1 MSANHEWLS
10 LVEVSGPFL
19 AVPVLREAFPQGF
32 EALEAAQAKRLR
44 CTYEEWR
51 DAVDT
56 DAADLDRLHIAW
68 IDEVFLTALEAGDS
82 MFRRGE
88 HVPPSACADLPE
100 HDTSIVPDLVLV
112 DPTRSDALLLL
123 VHIFSP
129 DTNLSA
135 ALRFRGLASSPAD
148 RMALHLRSVGC
159 PLGIVTNG
167 ERWMLVHAPV
177 GQVASFASWYA
188 RLWGQEPETLRAFE
202 SLLGLRRFFAPEED
216 RLPRLFE
223 RSLKHQDEV
232 TEALGEQVRRAVEV
246 LVQALDCADQ
256 DRNRELLRDVRPQ
269 DLYEAGLTVMMR
281 LVFLLAAEE
290 RGLLL
295 LGEPRYDAFYAV
307 STLRMQL
314 RVEGDEILERR
325 RSAWSRLLA
334 VFRAVYGGIDHPMLR
349 LPAMGGSLF
358 DPDRFPFL
366 EGRLA
371 GTTWRRH
378 PAEPLPIDDRTVLLL
393 LDAIQLFEG
402 RTLSYRA
409 LDVEQVGYV
418 YEGLLERT
426 VQRVGDV
433 TLELVAGAQ
442 AKDPRVSLGELESAR
457 LHGQDTVVAL
467 LVDRSKRSESAVR
480 NGLAQVPDARQVARL
495 LAACRGD
502 VGLRDRLQDCMGL
515 LRTDPWGYPVV
526 NAKDSFVVVL
536 GTDRRETGTHY
547 TPKSL
552 TERIVEEAL
561 TPLVYQGPAE
571 GSPRDQWILKKPEE
585 ILDLRVCDSAMGSG
599 AFLVQA
605 CRFLADR
612 LVEAWAIAEG
622 NGRGIDAL
630 DQLHEPGESYEPLPR
645 EVEERLELAS
655 RLVVER
661 CLYGVDLNPLAVE
674 LAKLSL
680 WLTTLAKGRPF
691 GFLDHN
697 LRSGDCLLGIER
709 LEQLT
714 RLSMTPQNSGQLP
727 LLGRAIEGAIQIAI
741 DRRME
746 LRALP
751 IRDIREV
758 EAMAVLD
765 REARSQLE
773 IADCVA
779 DALIGSVYAAESA
792 TDLETRLS
800 ALAIEADHVVQGGS
814 GSRSALEAQ
823 AHIDLAK
830 DSVDGLCRRPFHW
843 PLEFPEVFLR
853 DTGGFD
859 AFVGNP
865 PFLGNRLWRSTN
877 GPGLS
882 RIVNMVLRV
891 PPGKIDLC
899 VAFHRRATTLLRDGG
914 TYGLLATTNIAEGS
928 ALSVGLAKIVEL
940 GEIYSACKG
949 MKWPGAASAVVAIVC
964 FRKGPWIGP
973 RNCEGHPCEKI
984 GPRLEPEITD
994 GWEPKALP
1002 CSMAA
1007 FAGVDNS
1014 KGMALV
1020 ITPEHS
1026 WFERLREEEN
1036 SLLRPYITGD
1046 DITSSAL
1053 TKLHRWSL
1061 DIGERSLDEIA
1072 AGWPTAHEFLLEVV
1086 KPTRTVE
1093 ALKPYK
1099 GLHER
1104 WWQFWNHRAEQLEGL
1119 RRKENFIAF
1128 PKAAKYPVC
1137 VLAPSNWIYTN
1148 QVVLIDPERSDLH
1161 AICLSSAFRQWAGRF
1176 SVNSLGADNKT
1187 LRLSITKAVATFPL
1201 PESDVPSSSIEGAF
1215 RFQEVLTEWSSANE
1229 AGMTDAMN
1237 AVNSPESIDE
1247 DIKLMRDLLEQVDAG
1262 VGQAYGWTDLDLSHK
1277 FRVGEDNEGGEV
1289 IRYGLDAKVERE
1301 CLHRLIRLNRSQW
1314 GASEP
1319 AAAAQVLFA
1328 AHSGVDPTNG
1338 QTYLAL
1344 GLPAPVPTA
1353 TPSTALTADPAVLVA
1368 TFLRSS
1374 GGFCGKKEVISA
1386 TQLSDGQWNAAI
1398 KQLVADRAV
1407 VKQGEK
1413 STARYKAVTASDSN
1427 PNRLP
1432 APSIGS
1438 GYLGRGEA
1446 S

>member
-1 MSANHEWLS
+1 MSAHHEWLN

-19 AVPVLREAFPQGF
+19 AVPVLREAFPQGL
-32 EALEAAQAKRLR
+32 EALEAAQAKRLH
-44 CTYEEWR
+44 CAYEEWR
-51 DAVDT
+51 DAVDS
-56 DAADLDRLHIAW
+56 DDVDLDRLHVAW
-68 IDEVFLTALEAGDS
+68 IDEVVRTALEADDA
-82 MFRRGE
+82 MLRRGE

-100 HDTSIVPDLVLV
+100 HDTSIIPDLVLV

-123 VHIFSP
+123 VHVFPP
-129 DTNLSA
+129 DTNLSSP
-135 ALRFRGLASSPAD
+135 LRFGGLASSPAD

-188 RLWGQEPETLRAFE
+188 RLWGQEPETLRAFG
-202 SLLGLRRFFAPEED
+202 SLLGVRRFFAPEQD

-246 LVQALDCADQ
+246 LVQALDRADQ
-256 DRNRELLRDVRPQ
+256 DRNRELLHDVQPQ
-269 DLYEAGLTVMMR
+269 VLYEAGLTVMMR

-290 RGLLL
+290 RGLLF

-314 RVEGDEILERR
+314 RDERDEILERR
-325 RSAWSRLLA
+325 KSAWSRLLA
-334 VFRAVYGGIDHPMLR
+334 VFRAIYGGIDHPTLR
-349 LPAMGGSLF
+349 LPGMGGSLF

-409 LDVEQVGYV
+409 LDVEQIGYV

-433 TLELVAGAQ
+433 TLELVAGSL

-457 LHGQDTVVAL
+457 LDGQDAVVAL

-480 NGLAQVPDARQVARL
+480 NALAQVADARQAARL

-502 VGLRDRLQDCMGL
+502 VELRDRLQDCMGL

-526 NAKDSFVVVL
+526 NAKGSFVVVL
-536 GTDRRETGTHY
+536 GADRRETGTHY

-552 TERIVEEAL
+552 TKRIVEETL

-571 GSPRDQWILKKPEE
+571 GSPRDQWILKAPEA

-605 CRFLADR
+605 CRFLAER

-622 NGRGIDAL
+622 NGLAIDRL
-630 DQLHEPGESYEPLPR
+630 GHQQDPGASYEPLPR
-645 EVEERLELAS
+645 EVEERVELAS

-680 WLTTLAKGRPF
+680 WLSTLAKGRPF

-697 LRSGDCLLGIER
+697 LKSGDALLGIER

-714 RLSMTPQNSGQLP
+714 RLSMAPLNSEQLP
-727 LLGRAIEGAIQIAI
+727 LIGRTIEGAVQFAI
-741 DRRME
+741 DRRIQ
-746 LRALP
+746 LRAFPILD
-751 IRDIREV
+751 IRDV
-758 EAMAVLD
+758 EAMAALD
-765 REARSQLE
+765 QEAQSALE
-773 IADCVA
+773 ISSCVA

-792 TDLETRLS
+792 TDLTARLS
-800 ALAIEADHVVQGGS
+800 ALAIEADHVIQGS
-814 GSRSALEAQ
+814 SWSRNALEAQ
-823 AHIDLAK
+823 ARSDLVKYSIDG
-830 DSVDGLCRRPFHW
+830 DCRRPFHW

-853 DTGGFD
+853 DERGFD
-859 AFVGNP
+859 AFIGNP
-865 PFLGNRLWRSTN
+865 PFLGNRLWRGTN
-877 GPGLS
+877 GPGLG
-882 RIVNMVLRV
+882 RIVSMVLQV

-899 VAFHRRATTLLRDGG
+899 VAFHRRAAALLRPGG
-914 TYGLLATTNIAEGS
+914 SYGLLATTNIAEGS
-928 ALSVGLAKIVEL
+928 ALSVGLAKIVEH

-949 MKWPGAASAVVAIVC
+949 MRWPGAASAVVAIVC
-964 FRKGPWIGP
+964 FRKGPWVGP

-984 GPRLEPEITD
+984 GPRLEPEFTD

-1002 CSMAA
+1002 CSMTA
-1007 FAGVDNS
+1007 FEGVNNS
-1014 KGMALV
+1014 KGMAFV
-1020 ITPEHS
+1020 ITSEHP
-1026 WFERLREEEN
+1026 WFGRLRDEEN

-1053 TKLHRWSL
+1053 TKVNRWAL
-1061 DIGERSLDEIA
+1061 DIGERSLNQIA
-1072 AGWPTAHEFLLEVV
+1072 ASWPVAHQFLIEVV
-1086 KPTRTVE
+1086 HPTRTVE

-1104 WWQFWNHRAEQLEGL
+1104 WWQFWNHRAEQVASL
-1119 RRKENFIAF
+1119 RRKEDFIAF
-1128 PKAAKYPVC
+1128 PKAPKYPIC
-1137 VLAPSNWIYTN
+1137 VLAHSEWIYTN
-1148 QVVLIDPERSDLH
+1148 KVIQVKPERNDHH
-1161 AICLSSAFRQWAGRF
+1161 AICLSSLFRLWIRRY
-1176 SVNSLGADNKT
+1176 SVKSLGGDNNT
-1187 LRLSITKAVATFPL
+1187 LGLSITKAVATFPL
-1201 PESDVPSSSIEGAF
+1201 PEGDGPSTSIEAAF
-1215 RFQEVLTEWSSANE
+1215 RFQEALTAWSSAKD

-1237 AVNSPESIDE
+1237 AVHSPESIDE
-1247 DIKLMRDLLEQVDAG
+1247 AIKLMRDCLEQVDAG
-1262 VGQAYGWTDLDLSHK
+1262 VAQAYGWSDLDLSHK
-1277 FRVGEDNEGGEV
+1277 FRVEEDNERGEV
-1289 IRYGLDAKVERE
+1289 VRYGLDAEVERE
-1301 CLHRLIRLNRSQW
+1301 CLHRLIRLNRLQW
-1314 GASEP
+1314 EASEP
-1319 AAAAQVLFA
+1319 VAAAQVVSA
-1328 AHSGVDPTNG
+1328 ASSVCDPSSG
-1338 QTYLAL
+1338 QTSLAL
-1344 GLPAPVPTA
+1344 GLPAPEPIAVPA
-1353 TPSTALTADPAVLVA
+1353 KSLAGDPAVLVA
-1368 TFLRSS
+1368 RFLRSR
-1374 GGFCGKKEVISA
+1374 GGFCGKKEIISA

-1398 KQLVADRAV
+1398 KQLVANRKVA
-1407 VKQGEK
+1407 KQGDK
-1413 STARYKAVTASDSN
+1413 RSAKYKIVNTSDST
-1427 PNRLP
+1427 L
-1432 APSIGS
+1432 
-1438 GYLGRGEA
+1438 
-1446 S
+1446 